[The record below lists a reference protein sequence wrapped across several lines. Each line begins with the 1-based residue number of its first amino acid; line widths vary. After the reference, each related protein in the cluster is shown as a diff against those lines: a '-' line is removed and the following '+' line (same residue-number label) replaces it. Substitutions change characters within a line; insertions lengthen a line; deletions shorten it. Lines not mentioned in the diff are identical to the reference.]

1 MIRFALGLAT
11 VLWAGAAVAGDT
23 LGYGPPAAWVKDI
36 PLPPTPTTDD
46 SPGARILDL
55 ENQVRIAPSGEMEI
69 YGHFAAQITTPQALA
84 LGNFSLAWDPARETM
99 TINRFHLIRDGKVI
113 DVLATQKFT
122 VLRREANLERS
133 MLDGRLTATIQPEGV
148 QVGDILDIGFTR
160 VRKDPT
166 FRGHVEYSSLV
177 PPDAPIEHIYER
189 MLWPA
194 TTPVRWRASPSLT
207 PAVITKTADGQEFV
221 IDMTKVKLPKAVTLA
236 PPRFVLNSSFELSDY
251 ASWNELSAVLAPLF
265 DKASTLAPDSPL
277 KAEAAKIKAA
287 STDPKVRAAAAFHLV
302 EEQVRYVFLGMDLG
316 GYVPADADVTWTRRF
331 GDCKGKTVLLL
342 ALLRELDIKAQPAM
356 VSTRLGDALPERLPG
371 VELFNH
377 VIVKAE
383 IGGKIYWLDGTR
395 SGDGDIDNL
404 YTPDFRNDLPLS
416 DAGADLEAMPIA
428 PLDRPLI
435 EDHWTIDATAGVNA
449 PAPIHIETIRRGD
462 LGVTEGLTSEHQT
475 AADEE
480 ASIRK
485 DWAASHRWI
494 EIKKV
499 SFSFDRAKGEFHKVI
514 DGAAS
519 LEWDFD
525 ASAGALRYETDNTY
539 LGEKTAYK
547 RTEGPLDAPFAI
559 FHPFASTYTET
570 ILLPRGGKGFSVVG
584 ADVNQD
590 IPGEEYRRK
599 AHIENGKLTTET
611 SERST
616 AFEITSA
623 QADDA
628 RVAERVLSNVT
639 VYLQTPPGYADG
651 PAEKALRLARK
662 PETESEFR
670 DHADALFDK
679 GDYDG

>member
-1 MIRFALGLAT
+1 
-11 VLWAGAAVAGDT
+11 
-23 LGYGPPAAWVKDI
+23 
-36 PLPPTPTTDD
+36 
-46 SPGARILDL
+46 
-55 ENQVRIAPSGEMEI
+55 
-69 YGHFAAQITTPQALA
+69 
-84 LGNFSLAWDPARETM
+84 
-99 TINRFHLIRDGKVI
+99 
-113 DVLATQKFT
+113 
-122 VLRREANLERS
+122 
-133 MLDGRLTATIQPEGV
+133 
-148 QVGDILDIGFTR
+148 
-160 VRKDPT
+160 
-166 FRGHVEYSSLV
+166 
-177 PPDAPIEHIYER
+177 
-189 MLWPA
+189 
-194 TTPVRWRASPSLT
+194 
-207 PAVITKTADGQEFV
+207 
-221 IDMTKVKLPKAVTLA
+221 
-236 PPRFVLNSSFELSDY
+236 VLNSSFELSDY

-302 EEQVRYVFLGMDLG
+302 EDQVRYVFLGMDLG

-519 LEWDFD
+519 LGWDLD

-679 GDYDG
+679 GDYDGAVKDLTQAITLKSDSEDAFNARCFMRAEANKDLDEALKDCNEALKRTPDSGAILDSRGLVYYRQGKFDLALKDYDAALSFSEIASSRFMRGLVLRKLGRVKEGDADIAQARKANADVAATYAKYGIKP